1 MIPSNTTTNNNS
13 SCNNSYNHRHQNNDN
28 NNKINKS
35 NIENN
40 INNNI
45 YNSNFLYSFELYLDD
60 IDRLDRL
67 QENLSSQI
75 LNLGKVRIYSLT
87 FFFKKNNF
95 FNQ

>member
-1 MIPSNTTTNNNS
+1 MITSNTITTNNS

-60 IDRLDRL
+60 INRLDRL
-67 QENLSSQI
+67 QDNLSSQI
-75 LNLGKVRIYSLT
+75 LNLGKVRIYLSY
-87 FFFKKNNF
+87 FFFLKEKLF
-95 FNQ
+95 